1 MAHPTKL
8 SKTRATGSW
17 TAGWAGA
24 LAAAAMIVLAAEA
37 YAQMSGHGMHRHGA
51 DGTGHNEMTMPGL
64 RGLNATPEESV
75 ELAIMFRNFDTI
87 SRQVTNLP
95 NGIRTVTKSSD
106 ERVMEAL
113 VSHVVGMVGRVE
125 TGNDPKI
132 MIQSPTLDIFF
143 LRGDGIETD
152 IDVVEEGIVVVQISD
167 DPELVEA
174 LQVHAAEVTEMAE
187 RGMQAV
193 HDRMMGRTGN

>member
-1 MAHPTKL
+1 MDHPTKL

-51 DGTGHNEMTMPGL
+51 DGTGHNVMTMPGL

>member
-1 MAHPTKL
+1 
-8 SKTRATGSW
+8 
-17 TAGWAGA
+17 
-24 LAAAAMIVLAAEA
+24 
-37 YAQMSGHGMHRHGA
+37 
-51 DGTGHNEMTMPGL
+51 
-64 RGLNATPEESV
+64 
-75 ELAIMFRNFDTI
+75 MFRNFDTI